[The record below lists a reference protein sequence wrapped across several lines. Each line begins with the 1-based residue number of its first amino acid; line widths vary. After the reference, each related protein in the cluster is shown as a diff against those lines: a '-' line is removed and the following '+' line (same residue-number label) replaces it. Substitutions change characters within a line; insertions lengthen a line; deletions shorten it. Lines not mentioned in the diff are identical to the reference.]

1 MAGFDKSLDEEIFG
15 NEANF
20 ETTKIR
26 VSVMSYNG
34 GMKKLQISRDN
45 LNPESG
51 EWRWSK
57 LGRMTKAEAEAV
69 IPLMEEALKH
79 MD

>member
-1 MAGFDKSLDEEIFG
+1 MAGFDKSLDVEIFG
-15 NEANF
+15 DEAKF
-20 ETTKIR
+20 DTTKLR
-26 VSVMSYNG
+26 VSVMSYNE
-34 GMKKLQISRDN
+34 GMKKIQISRDN

-57 LGRMTKAEAEAV
+57 LGRMNKAEAEAV
-69 IPLMEEALKH
+69 LPLLEKAISH